1 MIIEI
6 FITHFLLNFENYFL
20 HYELIICTIIF
31 KVFPGEK
38 NYIKIPITIF
48 IEGGLDQF
56 MQYTDDIFVMTKGV
70 DLDTMIIIPLIEP
83 ESLPD

>member
-1 MIIEI
+1 MLIEI
-6 FITHFLLNFENYFL
+6 FITHFLFNFEDDFL
-20 HYELIICTIIF
+20 HYELIIWTNII
-31 KVFPGEK
+31 KVFAGEK

-56 MQYTDDIFVMTKGV
+56 IQYTDDIFVMTKGV
-70 DLDTMIIIPLIEP
+70 DLDTMIIIPRIEP